1 MLKECCLNPETPF
14 APVPHQ
20 RLNQSL
26 EGIRFVSYTCPE
38 YMAGW
43 CVRSGTVT
51 PVESREYLDD
61 AASFVV
67 LLLLLLLIM
76 GPEILRGKRENR
88 LVARFMAGCGE

>member
-1 MLKECCLNPETPF
+1 M
-14 APVPHQ
+14 PHQ

-26 EGIRFVSYTCPE
+26 EGIRFESYTCPE

-43 CVRSGTVT
+43 CVRSGMVT
-51 PVESREYLDD
+51 PAESREYLDD

-67 LLLLLLLIM
+67 LLLGVKLLLLIM